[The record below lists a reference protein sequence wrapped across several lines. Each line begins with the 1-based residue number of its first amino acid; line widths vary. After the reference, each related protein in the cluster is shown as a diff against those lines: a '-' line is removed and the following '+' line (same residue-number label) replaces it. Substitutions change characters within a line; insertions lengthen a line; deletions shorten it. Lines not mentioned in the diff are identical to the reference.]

1 MDLRK
6 VIFVGMFNKPNKQ
19 PLDSS
24 TMTGKVID
32 RIIEKI
38 SATCIKTNLC
48 DIDYFPK
55 DKRLIYACNLEWS
68 KRHQPTSDTV
78 IVLLGG
84 WVQKN
89 FLLTE
94 AKIIKLTHPAGIF
107 GTKNKDEYINGAV
120 AQIKSVIIAK

>member
-1 MDLRK
+1 MR
-6 VIFVGMFNKPNKQ
+6 VIFVGMHNKPNKQ

-38 SATCIKTNLC
+38 PATCIKTNLC

-55 DKRLIYACNLEWS
+55 DKKLIWACNLEWNE
-68 KRHQPTSDTV
+68 RQQPTSDTI

-107 GTKNKDEYINGAV
+107 GTKNKDEYVSGAV
-120 AQIKSVIIAK
+120 AKIKNYCT

>member
-1 MDLRK
+1 MK
-6 VIFVGMFNKPNKQ
+6 VIFVGMHNKPNKQ

-24 TMTGKVID
+24 TMTGNVID

-38 SATCIKTNLC
+38 PATCIKTNLC

-55 DKRLIYACNLEWS
+55 DKRLIWACNLEWNE
-68 KRHQPTSDTV
+68 RQQPTSDTI

-107 GTKNKDEYINGAV
+107 GPKNKEKYIIESIEKINNA
-120 AQIKSVIIAK
+120 IK

>member
-1 MDLRK
+1 MK
-6 VIFVGMFNKPNKQ
+6 VIFVGMHNKPNKQ

-38 SATCIKTNLC
+38 PATCIKTNLC

-55 DKRLIYACNLEWS
+55 DKKLIWACNLEWNE
-68 KRHQPTSDTV
+68 RQQPTSDTV

-94 AKIIKLTHPAGIF
+94 AKIIKLNHPAGIL
-107 GTKNKDEYINGAV
+107 GTKNKDEYVSGAV
-120 AQIKSVIIAK
+120 AKIKNYCT

>member
-1 MDLRK
+1 MK

-32 RIIEKI
+32 MIIERI
-38 SATCIKTNLC
+38 PANCIKTNLC

-55 DKRLIYACNLEWS
+55 DKRLIWACNLEWN
-68 KRHQPTSDTV
+68 KRQEPTSDTV

-84 WVQKN
+84 WVQRN
-89 FLLTE
+89 FLFTE
-94 AKIIKLTHPAGIF
+94 AKIIKLMHPSHIF
-107 GTKNKDEYINGAV
+107 GTNNKNEYINDAV
-120 AQIKSVIIAK
+120 AKIKNYCN

>member
-1 MDLRK
+1 MH
-6 VIFVGMFNKPNKQ
+6 NKPNKQ

-38 SATCIKTNLC
+38 PATCIKTNLC

-55 DKRLIYACNLEWS
+55 DKKLIWACNFEWNE
-68 KRHQPTSDTV
+68 RQQPTSDDI

-89 FLLTE
+89 FLLTK
-94 AKIIKLTHPAGIF
+94 AKIINLTHPAGIF
-107 GTKNKDEYINGAV
+107 GTKNKDEYVIGAV
-120 AQIKSVIIAK
+120 EKIKNYCT

>member
-1 MDLRK
+1 MR
-6 VIFVGMFNKPNKQ
+6 VIFVGIHNKPNKQ

-24 TMTGKVID
+24 TMTGRVID

-38 SATCIKTNLC
+38 PAICIKTNLC

-55 DKRLIYACNLEWS
+55 EKKLIWPCNLEWNE
-68 KRHQPTSDTV
+68 RQQPTSDTI

-94 AKIIKLTHPAGIF
+94 AKIIKLAHPASF
-107 GTKNKDEYINGAV
+107 NYRSKEQTEEYINSSV
-120 AQIKSVIIAK
+120 KKIKAKLT